1 VNVLFYNP
9 NRTQGF
15 GGIEH
20 WMLDVAAGLI
30 DRGHGAVVYG
40 RRSAGWL
47 REAAARNLPRVAGF
61 FGVDFH
67 PLALGWLCA
76 AMRRHAVDV
85 VFAKG
90 KKGAR
95 LAAAAARLI
104 GRGRVVL
111 VLGIEGELRDRTIDR
126 WTWRYAVDRGMVLAE
141 EARAWYE
148 RMPWV
153 ADGRLRVLFK
163 GVDTTV
169 LDPARVDGL
178 ASRRA
183 LGLPPEAL
191 VVGTVG
197 RLVWQKGHVHLL
209 EAAARLG
216 DSLPG
221 VRYLIVGAGEE
232 ERRLRA
238 QAQQNGLADRVVFAG
253 YRHDVPAIMA
263 AMDVFVLPSRR
274 ENMPQALLEA
284 MAMGRAII
292 STASIGV
299 REVVEDGV
307 TGFVVPLGDVDA
319 LAERMRELG
328 RDAGLRARMGAG
340 ARARIR
346 DGFTRED
353 MLTRVEG
360 LLGEMVADSS
370 RAPARPAAAR
380 RTCFGPG
387 RERRRGGRTCGRED
401 CR

>member
-1 VNVLFYNP
+1 MNVLFYNP
-9 NRTQGF
+9 NRNPAF

-30 DRGHGAVVYG
+30 DRGHGAMLYG
-40 RRSAGWL
+40 RRKAGWF
-47 REAAARNLPRVAGF
+47 REAATRRLPRVPGF

-76 AMRRHAVDV
+76 VMRRRAVDV

-95 LAAAAARLI
+95 LAAAAARLL

-111 VLGIEGELRDRTIDR
+111 VLGIEGELRDRTLDR

-141 EARAWYE
+141 EAKDWYE

-153 ADGRLRVLFK
+153 ADGKLRVVFK
-163 GVDTTV
+163 GVDIAV
-169 LDPARVDGL
+169 LNPAAVDGVE
-178 ASRRA
+178 SRRG
-183 LGLPPEAL
+183 LGLPSDAL

-209 EAAARLG
+209 EAAERLR
-216 DSLPG
+216 DELPG
-221 VRYLIVGAGEE
+221 ARYLIVGAGEE

-238 QAQQNGLADRVVFAG
+238 QAQQSGLGDRVVFAG
-253 YRHDVPAIMA
+253 YRRDIPAIMA

-274 ENMPQALLEA
+274 ENMPQVLLEA
-284 MAMGRAII
+284 MAMARPIV

-299 REVVEDGV
+299 REIVEDGV
-307 TGFVVPLGDVDA
+307 TGFVVPPGDVGA
-319 LAERMRELG
+319 LADR
-328 RDAGLRARMGAG
+328 LRALALDGRLRERMGAG

-346 DGFTRED
+346 NGFTRED

-360 LLGEMVADSS
+360 LLGEMTSSS
-370 RAPARPAAAR
+370 RREPVHPAPMH
-380 RTCFGPG
+380 
-387 RERRRGGRTCGRED
+387 
-401 CR
+401 